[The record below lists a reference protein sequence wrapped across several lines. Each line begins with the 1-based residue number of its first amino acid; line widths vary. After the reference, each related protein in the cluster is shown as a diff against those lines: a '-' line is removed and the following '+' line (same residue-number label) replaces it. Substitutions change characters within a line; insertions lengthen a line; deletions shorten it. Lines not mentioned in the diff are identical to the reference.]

1 MNGSAYK
8 REKTHHHHHLRKQE
22 KLTNKKNSYRSIEV
36 NVTADGRGRV
46 HRVRENQ
53 TRFSI
58 SCEAF
63 VLKGE

>member
-1 MNGSAYK
+1 MNSSAYK
-8 REKTHHHHHLRKQE
+8 REKTHHHHLRKQE
-22 KLTNKKNSYRSIEV
+22 KLTRKIPIAALSEEV

-46 HRVRENQ
+46 HRVQENQ

-58 SCEAF
+58 SSGAF